1 MQQAASD
8 SQCAEL
14 RTDTLTPIHVVTIQ
28 QSVSA
33 MRPEILVVSPQDALD
48 RLRKAR
54 DVIRLMDAASPLEA
68 AYESVRR
75 RLSALLRR
83 FVGPADVEDILQEA
97 FLRCYE
103 ADAATPIRRPQSY
116 LYQTA
121 LNLARNHWS
130 RTDRRASSSLDALLA
145 EDEPASDVDIE
156 REAVARERLALYCRM
171 VAELPLQCR
180 RAFLLKKVY
189 GLSQR
194 EIAAYLG
201 ISENTVE
208 KHVAK
213 GLLVCATRMREL
225 EATGDRSHQPGER
238 QSHG

>member
-1 MQQAASD
+1 MRGAPDRHFDPHLCSD
-8 SQCAEL
+8 NPAKRFRHAPRDSY
-14 RTDTLTPIHVVTIQ
+14 
-28 QSVSA
+28 
-33 MRPEILVVSPQDALD
+33 
-48 RLRKAR
+48 RL
-54 DVIRLMDAASPLEA
+54 SSEA

>member
-1 MQQAASD
+1 
-8 SQCAEL
+8 
-14 RTDTLTPIHVVTIQ
+14 
-28 QSVSA
+28 
-33 MRPEILVVSPQDALD
+33 
-48 RLRKAR
+48 
-54 DVIRLMDAASPLEA
+54 MDAPSPLET
-68 AYESVRR
+68 AYTSVRR
-75 RLSALLRR
+75 RLSSLLRR

-103 ADAATPIRRPQSY
+103 ADASTPIRRHQSY

-130 RTDRRASSSLDALLA
+130 RADKRALSSLDMLVA
-145 EDEPASDVDIE
+145 EDEPVSEVDIE

-194 EIAAYLG
+194 EIAKYLG

-225 EATGDRSHQPGER
+225 EAADDRPSGSRERRSHG
-238 QSHG
+238 

>member
-1 MQQAASD
+1 M
-8 SQCAEL
+8 
-14 RTDTLTPIHVVTIQ
+14 
-28 QSVSA
+28 
-33 MRPEILVVSPQDALD
+33 
-48 RLRKAR
+48 
-54 DVIRLMDAASPLEA
+54 
-68 AYESVRR
+68 
-75 RLSALLRR
+75 LRR
-83 FVGPADVEDILQEA
+83 FVGPADVEDILHEA

-103 ADAATPIRRPQSY
+103 ADASTPIRRHQSY

-130 RTDRRASSSLDALLA
+130 RTDRRALSSLDTLVA
-145 EDEPASDVDIE
+145 EDEPVSEVDIE

-194 EIAAYLG
+194 DIAAYLG

-213 GLLVCATRMREL
+213 GLLVCARRIREL
-225 EATGDRSHQPGER
+225 EAAEDRSRGPRER
-238 QSHG
+238 ESHG